1 MSQCRLSDATIW
13 LTEYG
18 RFVLP
23 GGFPREAGERVWNTG
38 SPVKYG
44 RSGNPM
50 QGWWRQC
57 QYTAVKSHADMGER
71 TPLLRYCQR
80 DERNGRQIRKK
91 SLVVSG
97 MSQHSYPPGHLG
109 SHLLVIQ
116 SIYVIVTSS
125 LRITDRSFQYASPR
139 LWNQLSDY
147 LSQPHTKPNLSN
159 SKTRLWVAGL
169 GSVPSTHHS
178 HYTPLPH
185 SFIAD
190 IKPFFPFRKPFPR

>member
-1 MSQCRLSDATIW
+1 VSQCRLSDATIS

-23 GGFPREAGERVWNTG
+23 GGFPPGG
-38 SPVKYG
+38 G

-91 SLVVSG
+91 NPWSCLACPNIRT
-97 MSQHSYPPGHLG
+97 QPAILGHTC
-109 SHLLVIQ
+109 S

-147 LSQPHTKPNLSN
+147 LSQPHTKPNLSD
-159 SKTRLWVAGL
+159 SKTRL
-169 GSVPSTHHS
+169 
-178 HYTPLPH
+178 
-185 SFIAD
+185 
-190 IKPFFPFRKPFPR
+190 